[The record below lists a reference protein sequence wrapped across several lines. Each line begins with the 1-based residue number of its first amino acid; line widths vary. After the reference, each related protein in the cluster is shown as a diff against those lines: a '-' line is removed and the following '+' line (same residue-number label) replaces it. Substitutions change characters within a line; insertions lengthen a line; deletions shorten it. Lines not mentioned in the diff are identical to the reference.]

1 MEFSL
6 QYIIIF
12 IFVILF
18 LIGLFSSKS
27 RSTSR
32 NAKKS
37 RLYLSTENKIN
48 IVNKNDHLDVVI
60 LSKYK
65 RKALMNKSEYQLFLR
80 LEKLLSKGYQE
91 FRLFT
96 QVSMGEFL
104 ESIDK
109 EAHFA
114 INSKRVD
121 FLIVDKN
128 GYAVIVIEYQ
138 GQGHYQDNAAKRDAV
153 KREACRKAGVIFL
166 EFQPNYGKAELEFV
180 VENLKRYLIKN

>member
-27 RSTSR
+27 RSTRR

-104 ESIDK
+104 ES
-109 EAHFA
+109 
-114 INSKRVD
+114 VD

>member
-27 RSTSR
+27 RSTRR
-32 NAKKS
+32 NARKS

-104 ESIDK
+104 ESIDLESIDK

-138 GQGHYQDNAAKRDAV
+138 GQGHYQDNAV

-166 EFQPNYGKAELEFV
+166 EFQPNDGKAELEFV

>member
-1 MEFSL
+1 
-6 QYIIIF
+6 
-12 IFVILF
+12 
-18 LIGLFSSKS
+18 
-27 RSTSR
+27 
-32 NAKKS
+32 
-37 RLYLSTENKIN
+37 
-48 IVNKNDHLDVVI
+48 
-60 LSKYK
+60 
-65 RKALMNKSEYQLFLR
+65 MNKSEYQLFFR

-96 QVSMGEFL
+96 QISMGEFL

-109 EAHFA
+109 EARFA

-138 GQGHYQDNAAKRDAV
+138 GLGYYQDNAAKRDAV
-153 KREACRKAGVIFL
+153 KQEACRKAGVIFL

-180 VENLKRYLIKN
+180 GENLKRYLIKN

>member
-27 RSTSR
+27 RSTRR

-48 IVNKNDHLDVVI
+48 IVNKNDHFDVVI

-166 EFQPNYGKAELEFV
+166 EFHPNYGKAELEFV